1 MLLRTLTAAAILL
14 LAPEALA
21 KGPCKRLDHDFD
33 AAGMQRLALEVHVGE
48 FAVEAGDDAKIQLQL
63 EVCPRDG
70 WMDGPESVEKAE
82 LDVQQD
88 AGSLHLS
95 VVDDEYKEKWTLRV
109 PAALAVGLE
118 MGIGEAVFKGLKG
131 DIKAE
136 LGIGE
141 LKVQGAAA
149 DYGSVSGQVGVG
161 DFTLRAKG
169 GSSKES
175 RALVS
180 KESQWTGAGPAK
192 IEAEVGIGEAVVGLE

>member
-1 MLLRTLTAAAILL
+1 
-14 LAPEALA
+14 
-21 KGPCKRLDHDFD
+21 
-33 AAGMQRLALEVHVGE
+33 VGE
-48 FAVEAGDDAKIQLQL
+48 FAVEAGDASKIQLQL

-70 WMDGPESVEKAE
+70 WMDGPETVEKAE

-109 PAALAVGLE
+109 LRVPAALAVGLE

-131 DIKAE
+131 DIKVE

-141 LKVQGAAA
+141 LKVEGAAA

-180 KESQWTGAGPAK
+180 KESQWTGAGAAK
-192 IEAEVGIGEAVVGLE
+192 IEAEVGIGEAEVGLE